1 MKYQEALDI
10 INKKKGYM
18 VSFEK
23 RIGHTLHS
31 DHFPDKHGG
40 EDLIRSIDEAWN
52 LARAFAR
59 ATDPMEIVN
68 IYVIDET
75 FSPIVG
81 YAKSKIRATE

>member
-10 INKKKGYM
+10 INKKTGYM

-23 RIGHTLHS
+23 RIGHCLHS

-40 EDLIRSIDEAWN
+40 EDLIQSVEEAWK
-52 LARAFAR
+52 LARQFAA

-68 IYVIDET
+68 VYVIDQT

-81 YAKSKIRATE
+81 YDKLKIRGT